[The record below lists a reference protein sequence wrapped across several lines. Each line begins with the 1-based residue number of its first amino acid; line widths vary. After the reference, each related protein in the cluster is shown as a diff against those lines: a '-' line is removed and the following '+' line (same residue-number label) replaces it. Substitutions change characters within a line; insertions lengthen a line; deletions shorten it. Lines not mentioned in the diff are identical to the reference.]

1 MGERRLRIDDT
12 YYTIKFAVHNAF
24 ITAFKV
30 EIVEGDMVRNR
41 TVHFKSHDEL
51 EDALQDVQY
60 QINELIGKEYKR
72 TGPTLRSQDIW
83 REVNHSD
90 APAID
95 AEKIFLQLI
104 GEIVDASEY
113 VEYSQ

>member
-1 MGERRLRIDDT
+1 MRERRLRINDT
-12 YYTIKFAVHNAF
+12 YYTIKFAVHNAS

-30 EIVEGDMVRNR
+30 EIVEGDIVRNR

-51 EDALQDVQY
+51 ENALQDVQY

-72 TGPTLRSQDIW
+72 TDPTLRSEDIW
-83 REVNHSD
+83 RNVGGSD
-90 APAID
+90 VPAID
-95 AEKIFLQLI
+95 SEKIFLRLI